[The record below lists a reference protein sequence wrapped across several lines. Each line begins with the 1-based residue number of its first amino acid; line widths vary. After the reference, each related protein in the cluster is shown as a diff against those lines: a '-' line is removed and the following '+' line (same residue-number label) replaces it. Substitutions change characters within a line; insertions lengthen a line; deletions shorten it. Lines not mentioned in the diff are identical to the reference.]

1 MAVQVTG
8 GAIFQSL
15 AEDSS
20 GPSLNIIK
28 TLYVLAF
35 MPC

>member
-20 GPSLNIIK
+20 GPSLNVK
-28 TLYVLAF
+28 TLYVLAY
-35 MPC
+35 MHC